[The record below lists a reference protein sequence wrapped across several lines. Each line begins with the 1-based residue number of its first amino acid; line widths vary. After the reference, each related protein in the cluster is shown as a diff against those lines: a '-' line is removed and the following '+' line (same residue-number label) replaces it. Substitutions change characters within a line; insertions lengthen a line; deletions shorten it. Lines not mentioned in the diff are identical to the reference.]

1 MTKTTRE
8 RLEEAYLEALTDSAL
23 ITMKLNHTISDLTD
37 EEFGSLLN
45 EYQDQ
50 LCNMKSVTTMT
61 DQEIH
66 ASIVTLIMM
75 QV

>member
-8 RLEEAYLEALTDSAL
+8 RLEEAYLEVLTDSAL
-23 ITMKLNHTISDLTD
+23 IAMKLNHTISDLTD
-37 EEFGSLLN
+37 EEFGLLLN
-45 EYQDQ
+45 HYQDQ